1 MKKVNIT
8 AEVTY
13 TVLFSAEVSD
23 ELYDQLD
30 EFLTLGRVDNY
41 RSMVNDVDSAF
52 EFLVENCR
60 EDDALDY
67 EIEITDLEDE

>member
-13 TVLFSAEVSD
+13 TVEFSAEVSD

-30 EFLTLGRVDNY
+30 KIQTLGRVDDY
-41 RSMVNDVDSAF
+41 RSMANDVDNAF

-60 EDDALDY
+60 EDDVLDY

>member
-8 AEVTY
+8 AKVTY
-13 TVLFSAEVSD
+13 TVSFSEEVSD

-30 EFLTLGRVDNY
+30 EFLTLGGVDADL
-41 RSMVNDVDSAF
+41 STLHEVDSAF
-52 EFLVENCR
+52 ELLAENCR

-67 EIEITDLEDE
+67 EIEIIELEDE

>member
-13 TVLFSAEVSD
+13 TVSFSAEVSD

-30 EFLTLGRVDNY
+30 EFQTLGRVDNY
-41 RSMVNDVDSAF
+41 RSMYNDVDNAF

-60 EDDALDY
+60 EDDAMDY
-67 EIEITDLEDE
+67 DIEITNLEDE